1 MHHLIKSFFYSV
13 ALLTMY
19 WITQTSADAITFT
32 AWVTAVQSIEA
43 QQCAAILTTVIDFA
57 EVAIG
62 GILSAPK
69 MAVQAVGVRHTQ
81 KSGQ

>member
-32 AWVTAVQSIEA
+32 SWVTAVQSLEA
-43 QQCAAILTTVIDFA
+43 QQCAAILTTIIEFA
-57 EVAIG
+57 DAAIG

-69 MAVQAVGVRHTQ
+69 MAGQAVGFRQTHR
-81 KSGQ
+81 SL